1 MQAPQ
6 TVWRLLILVPRA
18 RMSHARHMTQDADP
32 GSAAPA
38 ELDLAQFTASM
49 PFAVH
54 AGVSLDRASKHE
66 VVGHLDWAPER
77 CTLGGI
83 LHGGA
88 LMTLADTLGAV
99 AAFLHLPAGAT
110 TSTVSS
116 NTALM
121 RPGTKGRITGVAS
134 IVNAG
139 RRFITVRVDLSDDG
153 GKPISTTTQVQAVL
167 TQP

>member
-1 MQAPQ
+1 
-6 TVWRLLILVPRA
+6 
-18 RMSHARHMTQDADP
+18 MTQDADP
-32 GSAAPA
+32 PPTPNPA
-38 ELDLAQFTASM
+38 ELAAMFAATM

-54 AGVSLDRASKHE
+54 AGVVIDRADKQQ

-77 CTLGGI
+77 CTIGGV

-88 LMTLADTLGAV
+88 LMTLADSLGAV
-99 AAFLHLPAGAT
+99 AAFLHLPAGAS

-121 RPGTKGRITGVAS
+121 RPGTKGQITGSATV
-134 IVNAG
+134 VNAG
-139 RRFITVRVDLSDDG
+139 RRFITVRVDLSDEA